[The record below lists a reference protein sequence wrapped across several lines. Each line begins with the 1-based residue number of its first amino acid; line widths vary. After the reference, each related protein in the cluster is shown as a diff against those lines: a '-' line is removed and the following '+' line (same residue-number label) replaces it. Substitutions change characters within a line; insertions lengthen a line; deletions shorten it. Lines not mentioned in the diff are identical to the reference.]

1 MSPQVWLI
9 TGTSSGFGTE
19 FVKAAIARGD
29 KVIATARNIDR
40 IAHLKDIGAAI
51 MQLDVTAPQDELD
64 RKANEAISTYGR
76 IDVLV
81 NNAGY
86 TQFGTV
92 EESTH
97 DEWFAQF
104 NTNVFGALNTTR
116 SFLPHMRS
124 NKSGTIV
131 FIGSMIAWDGLPAVG
146 PYCASKAAIHYA
158 VESLSREVSPFGIRA
173 LLVEPGTFRTDLLA
187 ETNRKMAQ
195 SKFDDY
201 NDLREA
207 VERGFADLNGNQ
219 TGDTVKGVSRIIDIV
234 KGENGTAGK
243 DWPYQLPIGSDAV
256 AFIRKKCEDTLR
268 ELDLW
273 EGIAQSTDF

>member
-51 MQLDVTAPQDELD
+51 TQLDVTAPQDELD

-92 EESTH
+92 EEST
-97 DEWFAQF
+97 
-104 NTNVFGALNTTR
+104 
-116 SFLPHMRS
+116 
-124 NKSGTIV
+124 
-131 FIGSMIAWDGLPAVG
+131 
-146 PYCASKAAIHYA
+146 
-158 VESLSREVSPFGIRA
+158 
-173 LLVEPGTFRTDLLA
+173 
-187 ETNRKMAQ
+187 
-195 SKFDDY
+195 
-201 NDLREA
+201 
-207 VERGFADLNGNQ
+207 
-219 TGDTVKGVSRIIDIV
+219 
-234 KGENGTAGK
+234 
-243 DWPYQLPIGSDAV
+243 
-256 AFIRKKCEDTLR
+256 
-268 ELDLW
+268 
-273 EGIAQSTDF
+273 

>member
-92 EESTH
+92 EEST
-97 DEWFAQF
+97 
-104 NTNVFGALNTTR
+104 
-116 SFLPHMRS
+116 
-124 NKSGTIV
+124 
-131 FIGSMIAWDGLPAVG
+131 
-146 PYCASKAAIHYA
+146 
-158 VESLSREVSPFGIRA
+158 
-173 LLVEPGTFRTDLLA
+173 
-187 ETNRKMAQ
+187 
-195 SKFDDY
+195 
-201 NDLREA
+201 
-207 VERGFADLNGNQ
+207 
-219 TGDTVKGVSRIIDIV
+219 
-234 KGENGTAGK
+234 
-243 DWPYQLPIGSDAV
+243 
-256 AFIRKKCEDTLR
+256 
-268 ELDLW
+268 
-273 EGIAQSTDF
+273 